1 MSVGSEIKSIASNV
15 GQAIWP
21 SPSKSKVF
29 LESLGR
35 GVSWA
40 LVLLLI
46 LAVPVFALSLN
57 TQNFGISLSAD
68 DIARSLVFLAVAA
81 TGSFVQLLVDGQAFQ
96 GETFYLDIGSSPS
109 LITLLIGYIA
119 YRAGSRIKEFR
130 NSSDSVKQLAGYSS
144 LGLGLGF
151 AGALY
156 LATVIAAGSLAGYGM
171 VELAPMSL
179 ASFLWAFFVV
189 GLPAWLGALRS
200 GNRKTPSAWRWA
212 YSAVRTFAIFY
223 LTLLGVL
230 GLVFLVYNWIAPDFF
245 MSVKE
250 TDPAP
255 GLELNGWLVL
265 GTVVGFLLVLPTIL
279 FNLFAVALGAE
290 YAVKLDVLGLDIV
303 SLLESIPFVDGV
315 SIATSLGSVS
325 ILGTLGLW
333 AFVAVILAVALS
345 SLISGLAATG
355 KASVDV
361 VFRRD
366 LITGL
371 VVVFSVGFIL
381 RSITQF
387 TGVWTNR
394 GVAPQDATDGS
405 LPLQEGLVAIGI
417 TTASFAFVLAVVAL
431 FLVLGASTASVFI
444 QESFPRLA
452 SILSARSLEANID
465 RGLIS
470 LIFGRVIAS
479 VATLAVVLPLGVAVV
494 ERAWAS
500 LDNPGNKFREV
511 QSLVETGELEKVK
524 EFFTRNSLEEESW
537 LPDQVLEAARPSSN
551 SRNPIELTNGW
562 DDPWKTGQL
571 DAYGKVSWETESGPV
586 VLNLGTQVEVSDHFR
601 FIQHPQYTATAQRV
615 KMKVSY
621 GKFVSN
627 AGLTDLSVNG
637 VMVPVGSYD
646 AIPGTYSVKT
656 PGFKLVAPSE
666 TLFVTNGTEMK
677 FTAKEEALVPAN
689 ASSIL
694 DKEIDRL
701 AQECAKFNT
710 INSPRCFT
718 LKEIYASR
726 KPVGTPPADEYF
738 AIETGGFKVLKTAC
752 SGSGTDKLL
761 SASSVERS
769 SACTT
774 DMSFDV
780 TYYESKIEV
789 SDVFETQIFNACP
802 GLSVPCNRSRQ
813 VKTGTKETEVIG
825 DRIGRGAMTSSV
837 SFKVSAM
844 GTLLENGSF
853 NIIDRFVEPVY
864 NIKPPAPK
872 KPEIAEPLQIL
883 GYYIDL
889 EALKRAHPSG
899 EVGDGYV
906 VSPNLN
912 LYVWD
917 GRDWTLVG
925 RR

>member
-1 MSVGSEIKSIASNV
+1 MSVGSELKSIASNI

-21 SPSKSKVF
+21 TPSKSKVF

-46 LAVPVFALSLN
+46 LAVPVFMLSLN
-57 TQNFGISLSAD
+57 SQNFGINLSID
-68 DIARSLVFLAVAA
+68 DLARSLVFLAVAA
-81 TGSFVQLLVDGQAFQ
+81 SGSFIQLLVDGQAFQ
-96 GETFYLDIGSSPS
+96 GETFYLDIGSSSS

-130 NSSDSVKQLAGYSS
+130 NSSDTVKQLAGFSS

-156 LATVIAAGSLAGYGM
+156 FATVIAAGSLAGYGM
-171 VELAPMSL
+171 VELAPMSV

-189 GLPAWLGALRS
+189 GLPAWLGALKS

-223 LTLLGVL
+223 VTLLGVL
-230 GLVFLVYNWIAPDFF
+230 GLVFLVYHWIAPDFLAS
-245 MSVKE
+245 MKEVDSV
-250 TDPAP
+250 P
-255 GLELNGWLVL
+255 GMQLNGWLVL
-265 GTVVGFLLVLPTIL
+265 AIVVGFLLVLPTIL

-315 SIATSLGSVS
+315 SLATSLGSVS
-325 ILGTLGLW
+325 VLGTLGVW

-355 KASVDV
+355 KASMDI

-371 VVVFSVGFIL
+371 VTVFFVGFVL

-387 TGVWTNR
+387 TGAWTNQ
-394 GVAPQDATDGS
+394 GVAPRDAADGS
-405 LPLQEGLVAIGI
+405 LLLQEGFVAIGI
-417 TTASFAFVLAVVAL
+417 TTASFAFVLAIVAL

-444 QESFPRLA
+444 QESFPRL
-452 SILSARSLEANID
+452 SSVLSAKSLEANIE
-465 RGLIS
+465 RGLFS
-470 LIFGRVIAS
+470 MIFGRVVAS
-479 VATLAVVLPLGVAVV
+479 VAALAIVLPLGVAVI

-500 LDNPGNKFREV
+500 FDGPVNKFRDV
-511 QSLVETGELEKVK
+511 QSLVENGELEKVK
-524 EFFTRNSLEEESW
+524 EFFAQKAAKDAVW
-537 LPDQVLEAARPSSN
+537 LPDEVLLAARPIPN
-551 SRNPIELTNGW
+551 SRESIEVTNFWG
-562 DDPWKTGQL
+562 DPWKTGQL
-571 DAYGKVSWETESGPV
+571 DANGKLSWKTESGPV
-586 VLNLGTQVEVSDHFR
+586 VLNLGTESEVSEHLR
-601 FIQHPQYTATAQRV
+601 FIHNAKYTATAQRV
-615 KMKVSY
+615 KLNLSY
-621 GKFVSN
+621 GEFVSA
-627 AGLTDLSVNG
+627 AGMTGLSVNG
-637 VMVPVGSYD
+637 VMVPSGTYD

-666 TLFVTNGTEMK
+666 TLFVTNGTEMN

-689 ASSIL
+689 AGAIL
-694 DKEIDRL
+694 NKEIDRV
-701 AQECAKFNT
+701 AQDCAKFNT

-718 LKEIYASR
+718 LEEIYASR

-738 AIETGGFKVLKTAC
+738 AIETGDFKVLKTTC
-752 SGSGTDKLL
+752 SGSGTDELL

-789 SDVFETQIFNACP
+789 SDVFQTQVFNACP

-813 VKTGTKETEVIG
+813 VKVGTKETEVIG
-825 DRIGRGAMTSSV
+825 NRIGRGAMTSSV
-837 SFKVSAM
+837 SYLVSAM
-844 GTLLENGSF
+844 GTLQENGSF
-853 NIIDRFVEPVY
+853 NIIDRFVPPVY

-872 KPEIAEPLQIL
+872 KPEVAEPLQIL

-889 EALKRAHPSG
+889 DALRKAHPTG

-912 LYVWD
+912 LFVWD